1 MAMIAVAAGVIGAVA
16 AWWILGN
23 HGTPSSEAINS
34 QPQLIEAAP
43 PATSTVGALTP
54 SDDQTK
60 PAVVTEPTA
69 AAATPVVAPASEQNM
84 AEHESPVAAIDK
96 PTIGSNGERIY
107 VMEAELGYAS
117 LSLGYIVSR
126 ASNAFAEIN
135 GTEVRIGSKIE
146 GFVVEAIE
154 ANRVVLR
161 DDKGLLILRVP

>member
-1 MAMIAVAAGVIGAVA
+1 
-16 AWWILGN
+16 
-23 HGTPSSEAINS
+23 
-34 QPQLIEAAP
+34 
-43 PATSTVGALTP
+43 
-54 SDDQTK
+54 
-60 PAVVTEPTA
+60 
-69 AAATPVVAPASEQNM
+69 M